1 MWRRKKHPFR
11 SNDNLVRASKV
22 HMFIHVLYLL
32 YLYAAKSIGCSRCM
46 PNENLS
52 AVLYYFVDVFL
63 RKCSSKRQCHEI
75 VLHFLFL
82 ESNRPVY
89 CIGSW
94 LTVKNSF
101 AIYFRKCNFLTVH
114 CKCTVY
120 IQRWLLY
127 FANIFAKT
135 KLTTKSF

>member
-1 MWRRKKHPFR
+1 MWKKHPFR

-32 YLYAAKSIGCSRCM
+32 YLYAVKSIACSWFM

-82 ESNRPVY
+82 ESNRP
-89 CIGSW
+89 IGSW

-101 AIYFRKCNFLTVH
+101 AIYFRKCNFLTVQ
-114 CKCTVY
+114 CTVY

-135 KLTTKSF
+135 KLTAKSF